1 MGLDTLQHVE
11 SAPTRAWTCAPCIG
25 SWILT
30 HCATSESE
38 SRSVVSDS
46 LRPHGILQ
54 ARMLE
59 WVAFPFSRASFQP
72 RDWTQVSCLSGAFYQ
87 LSHKGS
93 PGILEWGAYPS
104 PVDLP
109 NPGIELGSPTLQ
121 ADSLLTEFASREV
134 PNSFFF
140 FFFLREDLCSTV
152 LSLP

>member
-1 MGLDTLQHVE
+1 MWNLPRPGLEPVPPALGAGFLPTVPPVKVKAAQLCPTLCDPMDYTV
-11 SAPTRAWTCAPCIG
+11 
-25 SWILT
+25 
-30 HCATSESE
+30 
-38 SRSVVSDS
+38 
-46 LRPHGILQ
+46 HGILQ

-121 ADSLLTEFASREV
+121 ADSLLTELASREV